1 MQQKRI
7 LFLAPYPKGIGPA
20 QRFRFEQYL
29 EQLSAHYDCDEKT
42 FWDVKAWFVL
52 FQEGKTFAKFYF
64 LCRAFA
70 LRFLILFSIPK
81 YHLIFIQ
88 REVAHVGPPFF
99 EWIIAKLFR
108 KKIIYDFDDAIWR
121 LNYSQKNPIVKY
133 FKAPWK
139 VAKICKWSAMVSC
152 GNEYLSAYAK
162 QYNTNVS
169 IIPTT
174 IDTQYHFKQ
183 DEKKV
188 QKHSNKIALGWT
200 GTLTTLKHIDLI
212 LPVLQKLEE
221 RFDFDFIVIANDKPN
236 IDLKSLV
243 YIAWNK
249 KTEIEDLSKIDIGLM
264 PLPNDEW
271 EKGKCGFKG
280 LQYMALS
287 IPTVMSPVGVN
298 VEIIQ
303 PQENGLLAES
313 EEEWLLALTDL
324 IQSAELRDKY
334 GKAGRKTI
342 LERYS
347 VESNQKKYLEMIRTV
362 LNEKE

>member
-1 MQQKRI
+1 MQKQRI

-29 EQLSAHYDCDEKT
+29 EQLSDHYICDEKT
-42 FWDVKAWFVL
+42 FWDAKAWSVL
-52 FQEGKTFAKFYF
+52 FKEGKTFAKFYF

-70 LRFLILFSIPK
+70 LRLLMLFSISK
-81 YHLIFIQ
+81 YDLIFIQ
-88 REVAHVGPPFF
+88 REVTHIGPPIF
-99 EWIIAKLFR
+99 EWLIAKLFR

-152 GNEYLSAYAK
+152 GNAYLADYAK
-162 QYNTNVS
+162 KFNSNVS

-174 IDTQYHFKQ
+174 IDTQYHLRK
-183 DEKKV
+183 ERVK
-188 QKHSNKIALGWT
+188 SRKIALGWT

-212 LPVLQKLEE
+212 LPILKKLEE
-221 RFDFDFIVIANDKPN
+221 SIDFDFIVIANDKPK

-243 YIAWNK
+243 YIEWNK
-249 KTEIEDLSKIDIGLM
+249 ETEIEDLSRIDIGLM

-298 VEIIQ
+298 VEIIKH
-303 PQENGLLAES
+303 QENGLLAKAEQ
-313 EEEWLLALTDL
+313 EWLDALKAL
-324 IQSAELRDKY
+324 INSAELRKKY
-334 GKAGRKTI
+334 GVAGRETI

-347 VESNQKKYLEMIRTV
+347 VEANQEKYLEMIKTV
-362 LNEKE
+362 LNEKQ